1 MPQKVRSIVLPEKLT
16 YAANTT
22 VTKAIPQGILL
33 RELSLR
39 LSGTLT
45 SAQNI
50 AAASILAGAEWG
62 LVKKLRIAA
71 GTEVIKEFTGEELR
85 INHSIFK
92 GNFPRPRIGL
102 GATTTNISSTI
113 VIPFWDTL
121 ARRPMDT
128 VLNTSGY
135 GNLNLSVDFGD
146 QTTFY
151 TGTGGSFTGV
161 IEGIMEAST
170 GADPKMKIYETR
182 MSRLEVT
189 TISGASTDFAIP
201 LLTGLVALR
210 GLLIYAKDA
219 SNVDDPNLIST
230 VKLQS
235 LNTTLIEGDY
245 ATLRDQSFANLRL
258 RDAYVSGAKASP
270 MQDNGFNLDNYL
282 FLDFAKDGY
291 LSECLPTFNLGN
303 LVLKLTTSAAVP
315 KLVLVHYF
323 VIPPSNP
330 GAVASG

>member
-1 MPQKVRSIVLPEKLT
+1 
-16 YAANTT
+16 
-22 VTKAIPQGILL
+22 
-33 RELSLR
+33 
-39 LSGTLT
+39 
-45 SAQNI
+45 
-50 AAASILAGAEWG
+50 
-62 LVKKLRIAA
+62 
-71 GTEVIKEFTGEELR
+71 
-85 INHSIFK
+85 
-92 GNFPRPRIGL
+92 
-102 GATTTNISSTI
+102 
-113 VIPFWDTL
+113 
-121 ARRPMDT
+121 
-128 VLNTSGY
+128 
-135 GNLNLSVDFGD
+135 
-146 QTTFY
+146 
-151 TGTGGSFTGV
+151 
-161 IEGIMEAST
+161 
-170 GADPKMKIYETR
+170 